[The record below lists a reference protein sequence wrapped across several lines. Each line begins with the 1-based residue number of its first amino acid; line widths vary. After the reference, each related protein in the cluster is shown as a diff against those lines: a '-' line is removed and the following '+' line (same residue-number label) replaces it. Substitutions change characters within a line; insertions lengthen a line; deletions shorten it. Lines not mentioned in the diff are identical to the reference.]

1 MKTFDVARI
10 RAAAETRSVVSF
22 DVFDTLLL
30 RTAADPLTAF
40 HLVEKLYGFHGFTE
54 LRQSAELEARARAQK
69 LGREDTTLDEIY
81 DVMAE
86 RGGAAY
92 REAKPVECEVE
103 KGLLRPNR
111 ELCDLCREFI
121 SSGKRVI
128 ALSDMYHDTAF
139 IAALLAEADLP
150 IDEIYVSSDTGKL
163 KNTGGMYAHLVAR
176 LGVSPSDILHIGD
189 NWTADVKLARANGI
203 TAIYYPKIQVQ
214 ASATPLIPQHLLS
227 PARPDRIYA
236 SLCAGLGQVAWS
248 DADKPTSKR
257 NLSWWLGYTLVGPLV
272 RLFVEWLYRR
282 ARAARLEEL
291 YFLRRDGELWQQMF
305 AELFP
310 DVKSRLIYGNRKLLQ
325 DADLESLLAPGA
337 FPADHAIAF
346 RISHGDSIAS
356 IADDLA
362 FPPELAEAL
371 ERELGQSGAWQA
383 AGLEQRLRLFLDFI
397 RKNAELWRGY
407 AREKRGS
414 LTAYYRELGISPQRK
429 DSIALVDIGW
439 RLSSFRV
446 LDSVLGFEPQGLFMG
461 IARGAY
467 FNRRCFGF
475 LFQYGAPERAY
486 RLYKPHFIEV
496 LETLFGGTEPSAIA
510 LAQGG
515 EFVYDEL
522 DAGEEKRISLTR
534 SMYAGSM
541 AFARHL
547 SGSVDYISSM
557 SDENLHDAALDL
569 VDRMVNSPDA
579 AFFDALCALEFSA
592 YAGKSGTTRKPLAA
606 TWQAGLAN
614 VAPKAAESIAESPS
628 LPPEVAAFWGQAC
641 SRSLVPSGLFG
652 IISRHRI
659 HRAVSLIE
667 RSGLLD
673 SDWYFSEYPRAA
685 DCEWGAAEHYV
696 RYGVFKGYNPNRSFN
711 TFEYLLENPDVAR
724 AGMNPLVHYI
734 LHGRFE
740 LRGNA

>member
-1 MKTFDVARI
+1 MKTFDLARI
-10 RAAAETRSVVSF
+10 RTAAGTSRIVSF

-40 HLVEKLYGFHGFTE
+40 HLVEELYGFHGFTE
-54 LRQSAELEARARAQK
+54 LRQSAELEARGRAQQ
-69 LGREDTTLDEIY
+69 LGREDATLDEIY

-92 REAKPVECEVE
+92 RQAKPIECEVE

-111 ELCDLCREFI
+111 ELCDLCLEFI
-121 SSGKRVI
+121 TSGKRVI
-128 ALSDMYHDTAF
+128 AISDMYHDGAF
-139 IAALLAEADLP
+139 IAELLAGADLP
-150 IDEIYVSSDTGKL
+150 IDEIYVSSEIGKL
-163 KNTGGMYAHLVAR
+163 KNTGGMYAYLTTL
-176 LGVSPSDILHIGD
+176 LGVSPSDIVHIGD
-189 NWTADVKLARANGI
+189 NWKADVKLARANGI
-203 TAIYYPKIQVQ
+203 TAIHYPKIQVQ
-214 ASATPLIPQHLLS
+214 AGATPLIPQHLLS

-248 DADKPTSKR
+248 DAGKPTGKQ
-257 NLSWWLGYTLVGPLV
+257 NLSWWIGYTLVGPLA
-272 RLFVEWLYRR
+272 RLFVEWLHRR
-282 ARAARLEEL
+282 AKAAGIEEL
-291 YFLRRDGELWQQMF
+291 FFLRRDGELWQQMF

-310 DVKSRLIYGNRKLLQ
+310 DVKSRLVYGNRKLLQ
-325 DADLESLLAPGA
+325 DADLESLLESGP

-346 RISHGDSIAS
+346 RISHGDPIAS

-362 FPPELAEAL
+362 FPPALAEAL
-371 ERELGQSGAWQA
+371 EQELGQTGVWRES
-383 AGLEQRLRLFLDFI
+383 GLEQRLRLFLDFI
-397 RKNAELWRGY
+397 RENADLWRTY
-407 AREKRGS
+407 AGERRACLS
-414 LTAYYRELGISPQRK
+414 SYYQEQGISPDRR

-446 LDSVLGFEPQGLFMG
+446 LDSVLGFEPKGFFLG
-461 IARGAY
+461 VARGAY
-467 FNRRCFGF
+467 FNGEFSGF
-475 LFQYGAPERAY
+475 LFQYGSPDKAY

-510 LAQGG
+510 LADGG

-522 DAGEEKRISLTR
+522 DAGEEKRIDLTR

-541 AFARHL
+541 AFVRDL
-547 SGSVDYISSM
+547 SNSVDYISSM
-557 SDENLHDAALDL
+557 SDQKLRDAALDL

-592 YAGKSGTTRKPLAA
+592 YAGKSGNTRKPLAA
-606 TWQAGLAN
+606 AWQAGLAN
-614 VAPKAAESIAESPS
+614 VSPERSESTGESPS
-628 LPPEVAAFWGQAC
+628 LPPDVAAAWGQAC
-641 SRSLVPSGLFG
+641 CRSLVPSGLFSAM
-652 IISRHRI
+652 SRHRI
-659 HRAVSLIE
+659 RRAVSLIE

-673 SDWYFSEYPRAA
+673 GDWYFSEYPNAA
-685 DCEWGAAEHYV
+685 NCGCEAAEHYV

-711 TFEYLLENPDVAR
+711 TFEYLLDNPDVAR

-734 LHGRFE
+734 LHGQFE